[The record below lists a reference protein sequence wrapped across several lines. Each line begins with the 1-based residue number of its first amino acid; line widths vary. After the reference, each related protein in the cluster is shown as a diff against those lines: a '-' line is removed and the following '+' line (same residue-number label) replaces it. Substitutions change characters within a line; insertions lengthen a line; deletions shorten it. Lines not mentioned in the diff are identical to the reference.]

1 MQCSLAFPLFA
12 GRLPLAPTSLVAT
25 PSSGEGPLLIPAT
38 PPRGIGVRNQI
49 HKVAAEGL
57 DCGQKPPGCVILRM
71 VP

>member
-38 PPRGIGVRNQI
+38 PQGGLVLE
-49 HKVAAEGL
+49 KKYSAAVKLRERTWL
-57 DCGQKPPGCVILRM
+57 DNSICFLSI
-71 VP
+71 

>member
-38 PPRGIGVRNQI
+38 PQGGLVLEIKYI
-49 HKVAAEGL
+49 KWLLKVWVVAKSLLVA
-57 DCGQKPPGCVILRM
+57 
-71 VP
+71 